1 MYTKTHSVTG
11 LSYLGAGVGNMLATI
26 LSGFISDR
34 LLLRSRRAR
43 GGRHKAE
50 DRLAL
55 NLWPAG
61 LIFIPFGLLLFG
73 WGITYNLS
81 YWTAIVG
88 FGIQNFGMCQIM
100 TSISAYIVDAAP
112 GQGATAT
119 AAATLV
125 RMILSCVLTLVANP
139 MVNSL
144 GPGWTTVLL
153 TGLTYLSMVFLLLLK
168 IFGSRLRKAAG
179 FEQDSEKK
187 QEIEFGA
194 TTTH

>member
-1 MYTKTHSVTG
+1 MFEWV
-11 LSYLGAGVGNMLATI
+11 L
-26 LSGFISDR
+26 SDR
-34 LLLRSRRAR
+34 LLLRSRQAR
-43 GGRHKAE
+43 GGRHKVE

-88 FGIQNFGMCQIM
+88 FGIQNFGMNQIM
-100 TSISAYIVDAAP
+100 TSISAYVVDALP
-112 GQGATAT
+112 GQGASAT

-125 RMILSCVLTLVANP
+125 RMVFSCVLTLVANP
-139 MVNSL
+139 MVSAL

-153 TGLTYLSMVFLLLLK
+153 TGLTYLSIVVLLILKVFGL
-168 IFGSRLRKAAG
+168 RLRKAGG
-179 FEQDSEKK
+179 FEQEAEKK
-187 QEIEFGA
+187 QEVEFGEVPS
-194 TTTH
+194 H